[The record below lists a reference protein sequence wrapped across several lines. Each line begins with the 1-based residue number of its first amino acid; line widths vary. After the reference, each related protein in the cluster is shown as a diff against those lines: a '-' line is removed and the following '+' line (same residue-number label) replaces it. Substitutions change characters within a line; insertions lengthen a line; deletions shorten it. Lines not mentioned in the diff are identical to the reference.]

1 MIAQATADR
10 LDQKTV
16 QRALVLEL
24 QQGYDLSPIEAEVLV
39 QRIEQYVD
47 EHYHTDR
54 GEGQIVYHAVAV
66 DEPPG
71 KPVAAC
77 RKVPV
82 RLTVMAPEDVQAW
95 QQGPQFL
102 RQARVQR
109 VMYEALHQGGV
120 LVQEDVACI
129 LGFSLSTVKRIFACF
144 REQGIALPSRGE
156 VQDIGR
162 ASSHKVAVVRR
173 YVQDY
178 SLSEISLRLGK
189 HGLAS
194 MARYLRH
201 FALVMILHERG
212 LTVSQIRAVSGL
224 SEGLVGEYVGLY
236 QELDVPE
243 HQRTL
248 RRLKSL
254 VRTPARGSRATE
266 DEASIVPGADAGEKD
281 QKRGQ
286 S

>member
-1 MIAQATADR
+1 MIAEAVVDR
-10 LDQKTV
+10 LDGKTA

-24 QQGYDLSPIEAEVLV
+24 QRGFDLSPIEAEVLV
-39 QRIEQYVD
+39 ERIEQYVD
-47 EHYHTDR
+47 EHYGTDR
-54 GEGQIVYHAVAV
+54 SEGQIVYHAVAV

-77 RKVPV
+77 RKVAV
-82 RLTVMAPEDVQAW
+82 RLTVMAPEDAQALK
-95 QQGPQFL
+95 QGPQFL
-102 RQARVQR
+102 RQVRVQR
-109 VMYEALHQGGV
+109 LMYEAAHQGGA
-120 LVQEDVACI
+120 LVQEDLACI
-129 LGFSLSTVKRIFACF
+129 LGFSLSTVKRIFTYF
-144 REQGIALPSRGE
+144 REGGTPLPSRGE
-156 VQDIGR
+156 IQDIGR

-173 YVQDY
+173 YVQDF

-201 FALVMILHERG
+201 FALVMILHERE
-212 LTVSQIRAVSGL
+212 LTASQIRAVSGM

-254 VRTPARGSRATE
+254 VRTSARGPVATG
-266 DEASIVPGADAGEKD
+266 DEVSIEPTADTSETG

>member
-1 MIAQATADR
+1 MVVQATTER
-10 LDQKTV
+10 LDQKTA

-24 QQGYDLSPIEAEVLV
+24 QRGYDLSPIEAEVLV

-47 EHYHTDR
+47 EHYHADR
-54 GEGQIVYHAVAV
+54 GEGQIIYHAVAV

-82 RLTVMAPEDVQAW
+82 RLTVMAPEDAQALE
-95 QQGPQFL
+95 QGPQFL

-120 LVQEDVACI
+120 LVQEDLACI
-129 LGFSLSTVKRIFACF
+129 LGFSLSTVKRIFAYF
-144 REQGIALPSRGE
+144 REQGTALPSRGE
-156 VQDIGR
+156 IQDIGR

-212 LTVSQIRAVSGL
+212 LTAAQIRAVSGL
-224 SEGLVGEYVGLY
+224 SEGLVREYVALY

-254 VRTPARGSRATE
+254 MRTPAGGCGTTE
-266 DEASIVPGADAGEKD
+266 DEASIVPAADGGE
-281 QKRGQ
+281 RGQ
-286 S
+286 KGGQS

>member
-1 MIAQATADR
+1 MVVQATTER
-10 LDQKTV
+10 LDQKTA

-24 QQGYDLSPIEAEVLV
+24 QRGYDLSPIEAEVLV
-39 QRIEQYVD
+39 ERIEQYVD

-82 RLTVMAPEDVQAW
+82 RLTVLAPEDAQALE
-95 QQGPQFL
+95 QGPQFL

-120 LVQEDVACI
+120 LVQEDLACI
-129 LGFSLSTVKRIFACF
+129 LGFSLSTVKRIFAYF
-144 REQGIALPSRGE
+144 REQGTALPSRGE
-156 VQDIGR
+156 IQDIGR

-212 LTVSQIRAVSGL
+212 LTASQIRAVSGL
-224 SEGLVGEYVGLY
+224 SEGLVGEYVALY

-254 VRTPARGSRATE
+254 VRRPASGAEATE
-266 DEASIVPGADAGEKD
+266 DEASILPAADAGG
-281 QKRGQ
+281 RGQ
-286 S
+286 KGGQS

>member
-1 MIAQATADR
+1 MKAQATAER
-10 LDQKTV
+10 LDQKTA

-24 QQGYDLSPIEAEVLV
+24 QRGYDLSPIESEVLV
-39 QRIEQYVD
+39 ERIEQYVD
-47 EHYHTDR
+47 EHHRTDR

-71 KPVAAC
+71 KPVALC

-82 RLTVMAPEDVQAW
+82 HLTVIAPEDARGLQE
-95 QQGPQFL
+95 GSQFL

-120 LVQEDVACI
+120 LVQEDLACI
-129 LGFSLSTVKRIFACF
+129 LGFSLSTVKRIFAYF
-144 REQGIALPSRGE
+144 REEGATLPSRGE
-156 VQDIGR
+156 IQDIGR

-201 FALVMILHERG
+201 LSLVMILHDRG
-212 LTVSQIRAVSGL
+212 LTASQIRAVSGM

-243 HQRTL
+243 HQRSL
-248 RRLKSL
+248 RRLMSL
-254 VRTPARGSRATE
+254 VRTPARGSGATG
-266 DEASIVPGADAGEKD
+266 DELSTVPAADAG
-281 QKRGQ
+281 KRGQ
-286 S
+286 KKGKS

>member
-1 MIAQATADR
+1 MKGQAITER
-10 LDQKTV
+10 LDQKTA
-16 QRALVLEL
+16 QRALVVEL
-24 QQGYDLSPIEAEVLV
+24 QRGYDLSPIEAEVLV
-39 QRIEQYVD
+39 ERIEQYVD
-47 EHYHTDR
+47 EQSGTDR

-82 RLTVMAPEDVQAW
+82 RLTVMAPEDARALQE
-95 QQGPQFL
+95 GPQFL

-109 VMYEALHQGGV
+109 VMYEAVHQGGV
-120 LVQEDVACI
+120 LVQEDLACI
-129 LGFSLSTVKRIFACF
+129 LGFSLSTVKRIFATF
-144 REQGIALPSRGE
+144 REQGTPLPSRGE
-156 VQDIGR
+156 IQDMGR

-212 LTVSQIRAVSGL
+212 LTTSQIRAVSGM
-224 SEGLVGEYVGLY
+224 SEGLVSEYVGLY
-236 QELDVPE
+236 QDLDVPE

-254 VRTPARGSRATE
+254 VRMPAGGSGATE
-266 DEASIVPGADAGEKD
+266 SEASIVPTAGE
-281 QKRGQ
+281 RGQ
-286 S
+286 KGGQS

>member
-1 MIAQATADR
+1 MVVQATTER
-10 LDQKTV
+10 LDQKTA

-24 QQGYDLSPIEAEVLV
+24 QRGYALSPIEAEVLV

-54 GEGQIVYHAVAV
+54 GEGQIVYQAVAV

-71 KPVAAC
+71 KPVAVC
-77 RKVPV
+77 RKVSV
-82 RLTVMAPEDVQAW
+82 RLTVMAPEDAQAL

-120 LVQEDVACI
+120 LVQEDLACI
-129 LGFSLSTVKRIFACF
+129 LGFSLSTVKRIFAYF
-144 REQGIALPSRGE
+144 REQETALPSRGE
-156 VQDIGR
+156 IQDIGR

-178 SLSEISLRLGK
+178 SMSDISLRLGK

-212 LTVSQIRAVSGL
+212 LTASQIRAVSGL

-254 VRTPARGSRATE
+254 VRTPTHGSGATE
-266 DEASIVPGADAGEKD
+266 DEASIVPVADAGE
-281 QKRGQ
+281 RGQ
-286 S
+286 KGGQS

>member
-1 MIAQATADR
+1 MIGQATVDR
-10 LDQKTV
+10 LNDKTA

-39 QRIEQYVD
+39 ERIEQYVD
-47 EHYHTDR
+47 EHFGADR
-54 GEGQIVYHAVAV
+54 SEGQIVYHAVAV

-82 RLTVMAPEDVQAW
+82 RLTVMAAEDSQAL
-95 QQGPQFL
+95 QEGPQFL

-109 VMYEALHQGGV
+109 LMYEALHQGGV
-120 LVQEDVACI
+120 LVQEDLACI
-129 LGFSLSTVKRIFACF
+129 LGFSLSTVKRIFAHF
-144 REQGIALPSRGE
+144 REGGTPLPSRGE
-156 VQDIGR
+156 IQDIGR

-178 SLSEISLRLGK
+178 SLSDISLRLGK

-201 FALVMILHERG
+201 FALVIILHDRG
-212 LTVSQIRAVSGL
+212 LTVSQIRAVSGM
-224 SEGLVGEYVGLY
+224 SEGLVREYVRLY

-248 RRLKSL
+248 QRLKSL
-254 VRTPARGSRATE
+254 VRTPARGSVGTE
-266 DEASIVPGADAGEKD
+266 AETLGVTAADAGKNHL
-281 QKRGQ
+281 KGGG

>member
-1 MIAQATADR
+1 MMDQATTER
-10 LDQKTV
+10 LNQKTA

-24 QQGYDLSPIEAEVLV
+24 QRGYDLSPIEAEVLV
-39 QRIEQYVD
+39 ERIEQYVD
-47 EHYHTDR
+47 EHYHADR

-77 RKVPV
+77 RKVAV
-82 RLTVMAPEDVQAW
+82 RLTVVAAEDAQAL

-102 RQARVQR
+102 RQTRVQR
-109 VMYEALHQGGV
+109 LMYEALHQGGV
-120 LVQEDVACI
+120 LVQEDLACI
-129 LGFSLSTVKRIFACF
+129 LGFSLSTVKRIFAYF
-144 REQGIALPSRGE
+144 REGGTPLPSRGE
-156 VQDIGR
+156 IQDIGR

-178 SLSEISLRLGK
+178 SLSEISLQLGK

-201 FALVMILHERG
+201 FSLVMILHERG
-212 LTVSQIRAVSGL
+212 LTTSQIRAVSGL

-236 QELDVPE
+236 QELDIPE

-254 VRTPARGSRATE
+254 VRTPACGSGAAE
-266 DEASIVPGADAGEKD
+266 DAESVVAAADAGETS
-281 QKRGQ
+281 QKRGR

>member
-1 MIAQATADR
+1 MRAQATLDR
-10 LDQKTV
+10 LDQKTA
-16 QRALVLEL
+16 QRALVVEL

-47 EHYHTDR
+47 EHYGTDR

-66 DEPPG
+66 DEPSG

-82 RLTVMAPEDVQAW
+82 RLTVMASEDARAL

-109 VMYEALHQGGV
+109 LMYEALHQGGV
-120 LVQEDVACI
+120 LVQEDLACM
-129 LGFSLSTVKRIFACF
+129 LGFSLSTVKRIFAYF
-144 REQGIALPSRGE
+144 REQGTPLPSRGE
-156 VQDIGR
+156 IQDIGR

-201 FALVMILHERG
+201 FALVMILHDRG
-212 LTVSQIRAVSGL
+212 LTVSQIRAVSGM
-224 SEGLVGEYVGLY
+224 SEGLVGEYVELY

-248 RRLKSL
+248 QRLKSL
-254 VRTPARGSRATE
+254 VRTPARGSGVME
-266 DEASIVPGADAGEKD
+266 DEVSSMSAADEGETG
-281 QKRGQ
+281 QKGGE

>member
-1 MIAQATADR
+1 MIAKATADR
-10 LDQKTV
+10 LDQKTA

-24 QQGYDLSPIEAEVLV
+24 QRGYDLSPIEAEVLV

-47 EHYHTDR
+47 EHYGTDR
-54 GEGQIVYHAVAV
+54 SEGQIVYHAVALE
-66 DEPPG
+66 EPPG
-71 KPVAAC
+71 KPVVAC

-82 RLTVMAPEDVQAW
+82 RLTVMAPEDAQAL

-102 RQARVQR
+102 RQVRVQR
-109 VMYEALHQGGV
+109 LMYEALHQGGV
-120 LVQEDVACI
+120 LVQEDLACI
-129 LGFSLSTVKRIFACF
+129 LGFSLSTVKRIFAHF
-144 REQGIALPSRGE
+144 REQGTTLPSRGE
-156 VQDIGR
+156 IQDIGR

-212 LTVSQIRAVSGL
+212 LLASQIRAVSGL

-254 VRTPARGSRATE
+254 VRTPADGSAGTE
-266 DEASIVPGADAGEKD
+266 TEPSAVTAAYADETGQKKGE
-281 QKRGQ
+281 

>member
-1 MIAQATADR
+1 MIAKAAADR
-10 LDQKTV
+10 LDQKTA

-24 QQGYDLSPIEAEVLV
+24 QRGYDLSPIEAEVLV

-47 EHYHTDR
+47 EHYGTDR
-54 GEGQIVYHAVAV
+54 SEGQIVYHAVAV
-66 DEPPG
+66 EEPPG
-71 KPVAAC
+71 KPVVAC

-82 RLTVMAPEDVQAW
+82 RLTVMTPEDAQAL

-102 RQARVQR
+102 RQVRVQR
-109 VMYEALHQGGV
+109 LMYEALHQGGV
-120 LVQEDVACI
+120 LVQEDLACI
-129 LGFSLSTVKRIFACF
+129 LGFSLSTVKRIFAHF
-144 REQGIALPSRGE
+144 REGGTPLPSRGE
-156 VQDIGR
+156 IQDIGR

-201 FALVMILHERG
+201 FALVMILYDRG
-212 LTVSQIRAVSGL
+212 LTALQIRAVSGL

-254 VRTPARGSRATE
+254 VRTPADGSTGTE
-266 DEASIVPGADAGEKD
+266 TEPFAVTAAYADETG
-281 QKRGQ
+281 QKRGG

>member
-1 MIAQATADR
+1 MIAQATTDR
-10 LDQKTV
+10 LDQKTA

-24 QQGYDLSPIEAEVLV
+24 QRGYDLSPIEAEVLV

-47 EHYHTDR
+47 EHYGTDR

-82 RLTVMAPEDVQAW
+82 RLTVMAAEDAQAL

-109 VMYEALHQGGV
+109 VIYEALHQGGV
-120 LVQEDVACI
+120 LVQEDLACI
-129 LGFSLSTVKRIFACF
+129 LGFSLSTVKRIFAYF
-144 REQGIALPSRGE
+144 REQGTPLPSRGE
-156 VQDIGR
+156 IQDMGR

-212 LTVSQIRAVSGL
+212 LTVAQIRAVSGM

-248 RRLKSL
+248 HRLKSL
-254 VRTPARGSRATE
+254 VRTPADGSGATE
-266 DEASIVPGADAGEKD
+266 DEVSLVPAADAGETGP
-281 QKRGQ
+281 KRGG

>member
-1 MIAQATADR
+1 MIAQATAER
-10 LDQKTV
+10 LDQKTA

-24 QQGYDLSPIEAEVLV
+24 QRGYDLSPIEAEVLV

-47 EHYHTDR
+47 EHYGTDR
-54 GEGQIVYHAVAV
+54 GEGQIVYHAVAA

-82 RLTVMAPEDVQAW
+82 RLTVVAPEDARAL

-120 LVQEDVACI
+120 LVQEDLACI
-129 LGFSLSTVKRIFACF
+129 LGFSLSTVKRIFAKF
-144 REQGIALPSRGE
+144 REQGTPLPSRGE
-156 VQDIGR
+156 IQDIGR

-178 SLSEISLRLGK
+178 SFSEISLRLGK

-212 LTVSQIRAVSGL
+212 LTVSQIRAVSGM

-254 VRTPARGSRATE
+254 VRTPARGSGATE
-266 DEASIVPGADAGEKD
+266 GEESIVPAADIDKAR
-281 QKRGQ
+281 QKRGE

>member
-1 MIAQATADR
+1 MIAQAVVGR
-10 LDQKTV
+10 LDDKTA

-39 QRIEQYVD
+39 ERIEQYVD
-47 EHYHTDR
+47 QHYGTDR
-54 GEGQIVYHAVAV
+54 SEGQIVYHAVAV

-77 RKVPV
+77 RKVAAH
-82 RLTVMAPEDVQAW
+82 LTVMAPEDAQAL

-102 RQARVQR
+102 RQVRVQR
-109 VMYEALHQGGV
+109 LIFEALHQGGV
-120 LVQEDVACI
+120 LVQEDLACI
-129 LGFSLSTVKRIFACF
+129 LGFSLSTVKRIFTYY
-144 REQGIALPSRGE
+144 REQGTPLPSRGE
-156 VQDIGR
+156 IQDIGR

-201 FALVMILHERG
+201 FSLVMILHERG
-212 LTVSQIRAVSGL
+212 LTVSQIRAVSGM
-224 SEGLVGEYVGLY
+224 SEGLVSEYVGLY

-248 RRLKSL
+248 HRLKSL
-254 VRTPARGSRATE
+254 VRTPARGSAGSD
-266 DEASIVPGADAGEKD
+266 DETFGVTTTDAGKNHL
-281 QKRGQ
+281 KGGG

>member
-1 MIAQATADR
+1 MMSQSVVDR
-10 LDQKTV
+10 LDDKTA

-24 QQGYDLSPIEAEVLV
+24 QRGYDLSPIEAEVLV
-39 QRIEQYVD
+39 ERIEQYVD
-47 EHYHTDR
+47 EQFGTDR
-54 GEGQIVYHAVAV
+54 SEGQIVYHAVAV

-71 KPVAAC
+71 KPVVAC

-82 RLTVMAPEDVQAW
+82 RLTVMAAEDSQAL

-102 RQARVQR
+102 RQVRVQR
-109 VMYEALHQGGV
+109 LMYEALHQGGV
-120 LVQEDVACI
+120 LVQEDLACI
-129 LGFSLSTVKRIFACF
+129 LGFSLSTVKRIFAYF
-144 REQGIALPSRGE
+144 REGGTPLPSRGE
-156 VQDIGR
+156 IQDIGR

-201 FALVMILHERG
+201 FSLVMILHERG
-212 LTVSQIRAVSGL
+212 LTDSQIRAVSGM
-224 SEGLVGEYVGLY
+224 SEGLVSEYVGLY

-248 RRLKSL
+248 QRLKSL
-254 VRTPARGSRATE
+254 VRTPSRGSVGSEE
-266 DEASIVPGADAGEKD
+266 DALGVSIDDPGKNHLKG
-281 QKRGQ
+281 GG

>member
-1 MIAQATADR
+1 MIGQEAAER
-10 LDQKTV
+10 LDQKTA

-24 QQGYDLSPIEAEVLV
+24 QRGYDLSPIESEVLV
-39 QRIEQYVD
+39 QRIEQYV
-47 EHYHTDR
+47 EEQHLTDR

-77 RKVPV
+77 RKVAV
-82 RLTVMAPEDVQAW
+82 RLTLVAAEDARAL
-95 QQGPQFL
+95 QQGPKFL
-102 RQARVQR
+102 RQVRVQR

-120 LVQEDVACI
+120 LVQEDLACI
-129 LGFSLSTVKRIFACF
+129 LGFSLSTVKRIFAYF
-144 REQGIALPSRGE
+144 REQGAPLPSRGE
-156 VQDIGR
+156 IQDIGR
-162 ASSHKVAVVRR
+162 GSSHKVAVVRR

-178 SLSEISLRLGK
+178 SLSEISLQLGK

-201 FALVMILHERG
+201 FALVMILHDRE
-212 LTVSQIRAVSGL
+212 LTVSQIRAVSGM
-224 SEGLVGEYVGLY
+224 SEGLVSEYVGLY
-236 QELDVPE
+236 QELDIPE

-248 RRLKSL
+248 GRLKSF
-254 VRTPARGSRATE
+254 VRTPARGSGTTG
-266 DEASIVPGADAGEKD
+266 DEGSIVPAADAG
-281 QKRGQ
+281 QRGLKRGE